1 MLPVLWA
8 KRVVSSELSS
18 SVARIAALTR
28 SIRSRSLQA
37 LTGSKFADYVLK
49 MDSQQREQ
57 AILSEVLE
65 GNLPNFLRMLVP
77 VEFKY
82 QLANAKTFM
91 ATVFAMPD
99 YLAIGS
105 DEDFLRIP
113 MNLHTAA
120 AIAARFG
127 FILPTRKM
135 VDVIYGQSAYHFA
148 PEPLPA
154 GPRMRSTEYYQIHNE
169 MIEKQSRA
177 HGVRLGTLV
186 SGHKKDV
193 VITNRLAKRPGQIA
207 IYGWHRATGAPIQ
220 PLSTVHGAGYADYS
234 HGIRLISETA
244 IIDGKLRSM
253 YDILQD
259 SLLANV
265 LSDEGAIRILPE
277 VIVASRRERL
287 TLEQDQT
294 GLAPD
299 DLPDTSGSMRRRS
312 LRGQSEQ

>member
-1 MLPVLWA
+1 
-8 KRVVSSELSS
+8 
-18 SVARIAALTR
+18 
-28 SIRSRSLQA
+28 
-37 LTGSKFADYVLK
+37 
-49 MDSQQREQ
+49 
-57 AILSEVLE
+57 
-65 GNLPNFLRMLVP
+65 
-77 VEFKY
+77 
-82 QLANAKTFM
+82 
-91 ATVFAMPD
+91 
-99 YLAIGS
+99 
-105 DEDFLRIP
+105 
-113 MNLHTAA
+113 
-120 AIAARFG
+120 
-127 FILPTRKM
+127 
-135 VDVIYGQSAYHFA
+135 
-148 PEPLPA
+148 
-154 GPRMRSTEYYQIHNE
+154 MRSTEYYQIHNE

-287 TLEQDQT
+287 TFEQDQT

-299 DLPDTSGSMRRRS
+299 DLPDTSGSMRRLS
-312 LRGQSEQ
+312 LWGQTEQ